1 MTLVEKIN
9 SDMITYMKNK
19 DSFSLGVIRM
29 LKGAIQL
36 EKINKK
42 RELNDDEVIA
52 VISKQ
57 IKMRNDSIKEFEKA
71 NRTDL
76 VEQNQKEIAI
86 LNTYMPE
93 QLSDEEVNKIIDEAF
108 VKLNPTS
115 SKDMGIIMKEISP
128 KVKGKAD
135 MGKVN
140 SIIKDKLANL

>member
-1 MTLVEKIN
+1 MTLLEKIN
-9 SDMITYMKNK
+9 NDMITYMKNK

-29 LKGAIQL
+29 VKGAIQL

-42 RELNDDEVIA
+42 RDLNDEEVIA

>member
-1 MTLVEKIN
+1 MTILERLN
-9 SDMITYMKNK
+9 SDMKEAMKAK
-19 DSFSLGVIRM
+19 DSFSLSVIRM
-29 LKGAIQL
+29 AKGAIQL
-36 EKINKK
+36 EAINKK
-42 RELNDDEVIA
+42 KELSDDDMVS

>member
-9 SDMITYMKNK
+9 IDMITYMKNK

-29 LKGAIQL
+29 VKGAIQL

-108 VKLNPTS
+108 AKLNPTS

-128 KVKGKAD
+128 KVKGKSD